1 MPTSRL
7 LAKLPKKT
15 QHRQRPCSRRMNEN
29 LFRWS
34 KMLRSPL
41 FLGCCG
47 CNSHWQAG
55 RMAKNAVALSFHSIH
70 GQKVPKKDRQAKTDR
85 QSRIHSARSSLSS
98 WCKVLPDFAFLCLHT
113 HTHTYTDTQSHES
126 ARRKFSDDHRGKLP
140 LSAGRCGCPFAS
152 RGFFLGR
159 VGWSILIHT
168 SDTIFYSV
176 GHNSS
181 G

>member
-1 MPTSRL
+1 
-7 LAKLPKKT
+7 
-15 QHRQRPCSRRMNEN
+15 MNEN

-113 HTHTYTDTQSHES
+113 HTHTRTRIHRATR
-126 ARRKFSDDHRGKLP
+126 ARVANFPMTTAAS
-140 LSAGRCGCPFAS
+140 CPFPLA
-152 RGFFLGR
+152 GVDVLLR
-159 VGWSILIHT
+159 VG
-168 SDTIFYSV
+168 
-176 GHNSS
+176 GSS
-181 G
+181 SEGLAGQS

>member
-1 MPTSRL
+1 
-7 LAKLPKKT
+7 
-15 QHRQRPCSRRMNEN
+15 MNEN

-34 KMLRSPL
+34 KTLRSPL
-41 FLGCCG
+41 CLGCCG
-47 CNSHWQAG
+47 CNSYGQAG
-55 RMAKNAVALSFHSIH
+55 RTAKYAVALSFHSIH
-70 GQKVPKKDRQAKTDR
+70 GQKVPKKAGRQKLTDR
-85 QSRIHSARSSLSS
+85 YGSVFSLSS
-98 WCKVLPDFAFLCLHT
+98 WCKVLPDFAFLCT
-113 HTHTYTDTQSHES
+113 HTHVHGHTQVAR

-140 LSAGRCGCPFAS
+140 FSAGRCGCPFAS

>member
-1 MPTSRL
+1 
-7 LAKLPKKT
+7 
-15 QHRQRPCSRRMNEN
+15 MNEN

-55 RMAKNAVALSFHSIH
+55 RTAKYAVALSFHSIH
-70 GQKVPKKDRQAKTDR
+70 GQKVPKKAGRQAKTDR
-85 QSRIHSARSSLSS
+85 QIRFVVRSLSI
-98 WCKVLPDFAFLCLHT
+98 WCKVLPDFAFLCT
-113 HTHTYTDTQSHES
+113 HTHVHGHTHKSRERVANFPMTTAASCL
-126 ARRKFSDDHRGKLP
+126 FP
-140 LSAGRCGCPFAS
+140 LAGVDVLL
-152 RGFFLGR
+152 FFLGR
-159 VGWSILIHT
+159 VGWSILVHT